1 MKAGPLIGKSERTL
15 AFFIERGFFAFVVS
29 CARAMGAKRSVAA
42 VRKTTILFINIFCIE
57 FTPTQS
63 SPTVLDEDCTD
74 ARRCQSRLTI
84 DIQLDIILTLM
95 RLYFY
100 ETGTG
105 TSPIKRFIDALPK
118 EDQARFLEVIDE
130 IEINGFNA
138 TRVIFKPIEGKL
150 WEIKF
155 RSVRTGY
162 RVFYILLEKGL
173 MVWLHA
179 FSKKTQKTPQR
190 GLDIARKRMKEV
202 FL

>member
-1 MKAGPLIGKSERTL
+1 
-15 AFFIERGFFAFVVS
+15 
-29 CARAMGAKRSVAA
+29 
-42 VRKTTILFINIFCIE
+42 
-57 FTPTQS
+57 
-63 SPTVLDEDCTD
+63 
-74 ARRCQSRLTI
+74 
-84 DIQLDIILTLM
+84 M